1 MGKPEFEAVYNA
13 LGKNYNNFPRG
24 NSLIV
29 DVTKSGN
36 GCGGCKTAAM
46 KAGVPE
52 QAMWRTTD
60 GQAWFLRDTA
70 FSEPSGDYTSNCYLG
85 ITRVTPTDVQFNDQ
99 DCKHG
104 SDDYLCQKEQIAAVL
119 TQGQGRCTCPNGTPK
134 NICMVA
140 NAAACASCNP
150 VFKINSNMDQCVDI
164 NECAT
169 NRGGCD
175 SKRSCQNNA
184 GGFTCADCSTGWAN
198 DGAKGCKD
206 IDECAANTD
215 GCHFKRACVNS
226 QGGFT
231 CANCESGWANDGN
244 KNCKDI
250 NECKTN
256 NGGCHAQRTCTN
268 TDGSRI
274 CGPCYT
280 GWTNFDAL
288 NPNTNCTKI
297 IIMSKGNEAG
307 LHLLVSLA
315 VLFFASL
322 C

>member
-150 VFKINSNMDQCVDI
+150 GFKINSNMDQCVDI

-175 SKRSCQNNA
+175 SKHHAKTMLEVSPAPTVRL
-184 GGFTCADCSTGWAN
+184 GGRTTGPRAAKISTSALLTLTAATSSAHAST
-198 DGAKGCKD
+198 AKEVSPAPTVRVGGRTTGTKTAK
-206 IDECAANTD
+206 ISTSVRRTMAAATPSV
-215 GCHFKRACVNS
+215 HAPTRTEVAS
-226 QGGFT
+226 AAPAILGG
-231 CANCESGWANDGN
+231 
-244 KNCKDI
+244 
-250 NECKTN
+250 
-256 NGGCHAQRTCTN
+256 RTSTRL
-268 TDGSRI
+268 TLTR
-274 CGPCYT
+274 T
-280 GWTNFDAL
+280 ARR
-288 NPNTNCTKI
+288 
-297 IIMSKGNEAG
+297 
-307 LHLLVSLA
+307 
-315 VLFFASL
+315 
-322 C
+322 